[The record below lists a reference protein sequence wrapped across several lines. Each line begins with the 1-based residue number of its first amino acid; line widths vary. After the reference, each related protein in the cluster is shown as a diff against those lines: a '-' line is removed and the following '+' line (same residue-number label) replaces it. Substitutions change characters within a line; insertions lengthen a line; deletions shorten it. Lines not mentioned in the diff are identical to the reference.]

1 MYTHVEGPKENKSRA
16 VANSIAQRKSCGK
29 PGFGFVDNRTEA
41 VSQRLLQEKIATQ
54 TKKKPK
60 LREGARTLELRNV
73 TTIFSKIVKGL
84 TGSDAVLGGGAAV
97 NALGGKRTV
106 NDLDFR
112 LIPTQKIFPN
122 MIEAI
127 NEELKDE
134 FKNEIAEEE
143 EFLIEFEYIDERSK
157 TTIIGNIGKIEVSL
171 TAQPEH
177 YEQHG
182 LLGGFGIKTLDQ
194 SSLIMEKIIGLNH
207 RVNEDIKEA
216 QDLYD
221 IGTLY
226 YLQKENIDMEYV
238 NAEIENRNED
248 AQGLIQLVEEI
259 SEKNNPREYVLNILD
274 PIFGSEAKKHVKK
287 VWNGL
292 QMVFDELE

>member
-1 MYTHVEGPKENKSRA
+1 MYAQVERPKENKSRA

-29 PGFGFVDNRTEA
+29 QGFGFVDNRTEV
-41 VSQRLLQEKIATQ
+41 VSQCLLQEKIATQ

-122 MIEAI
+122 MIESI

-134 FKNEIAEEE
+134 FKNEIEDEE
-143 EFLIEFEYIDERSK
+143 EFLIEFEYKDERSK

-248 AQGLIQLVEEI
+248 AQGLAQLVEEI
-259 SEKNNPREYVLNILD
+259 SEKNNPKEYVLNILD